1 MKNNKSI
8 IFIVVGVL
16 AAVGVAVGIYF
27 AFFADDKKEEAKVA

>member
-16 AAVGVAVGIYF
+16 AAVGLAVGIYF
-27 AFFADDKKEEAKVA
+27 ACFGDEKKEEIKAA